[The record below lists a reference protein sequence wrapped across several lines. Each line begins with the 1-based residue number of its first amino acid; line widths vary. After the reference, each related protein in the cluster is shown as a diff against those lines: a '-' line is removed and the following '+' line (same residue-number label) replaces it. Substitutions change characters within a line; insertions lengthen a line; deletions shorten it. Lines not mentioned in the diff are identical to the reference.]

1 MQKLKTWFLSLKWW
15 GKAGLILIVLAIFRF
30 IVSGGVE
37 GRYKIDAAKSS
48 SRYVSEASLKE
59 MDTYF
64 EFNSDKTC
72 RYYSSALGY
81 NIDRHGTY
89 IHNTNNDDNRFTVQ
103 WSDGQGPY
111 FIHLKRTAGGYEFK
125 IDGTFYTNSD

>member
-37 GRYKIDAAKSS
+37 GRYKIDAGKSS
-48 SRYVSEASLKE
+48 SHYVSEASLKE

-72 RYYSSALGY
+72 RYHNSSLGY
-81 NIDRHGTY
+81 RIDRVGTY
-89 IHNTNNDDNRFTVQ
+89 IHKTDDGRNQFNIIWR
-103 WSDGQGPY
+103 DGLGPY
-111 FIHLKRTAGGYEFK
+111 FIHLKRTAGGYEFQ